1 MIHSKT
7 KSSQTDKKEESKV
20 ADINEKSN
28 STNEYISTT
37 MNQINET
44 NDNLNLNLITGE
56 TFGKLSSYLVED
68 NDNDKVVNISKLDES
83 LNYKITNREEN
94 YNNNIVKQSDS
105 NFGLMINTIIN
116 NEKEQNSNPIINV
129 SCLDSQTNEIN
140 NNDNIKAINNDI
152 NSNMNITEQNTN
164 NNEINRKDEV
174 FKFTKRKKINFK
186 KSKILIF
193 LSIFLLF
200 VLFFIFIIF
209 IV

>member
-7 KSSQTDKKEESKV
+7 KSSQIDKKEESKV

>member
-7 KSSQTDKKEESKV
+7 KSSQIDKKEESKV

-140 NNDNIKAINNDI
+140 NNDNIKAINN
-152 NSNMNITEQNTN
+152 T
-164 NNEINRKDEV
+164 
-174 FKFTKRKKINFK
+174 
-186 KSKILIF
+186 ILYC
-193 LSIFLLF
+193 
-200 VLFFIFIIF
+200 
-209 IV
+209 